1 MLPAQCGM
9 NRPLHGRKVL
19 VTGGS
24 RGIGAA
30 IARRLADDGAH
41 VAITYASSK
50 PKADA
55 VVDAIRAAGGKAFAF
70 AADAADAGALTTAVD
85 AAAKALGGLDVL
97 VNNAGVAH
105 IAPIESFSL
114 DQHDHLMAVNARAVF
129 VACKAAV
136 PLLREGGRIVNI
148 GSVNADRMPFVGG
161 AVYAMSKAAVAGF
174 TRGLARDLGP
184 RGVTVN
190 AVQPGPVGTDMNPP
204 EGPFAESLKA
214 MLSIPRYGRPEEIAS
229 LVAWLA
235 GAESA
240 FMTGACLTIDGGFA
254 T

>member
-1 MLPAQCGM
+1 MKRTLEGKSA
-9 NRPLHGRKVL
+9 L

-30 IARRLADDGAH
+30 IARRLAAEGAA
-41 VAITYASSK
+41 VAITFSTKTSS
-50 PKADA
+50 AEA
-55 VVDAIRAAGGKAFAF
+55 VVASIRELGGTARAI
-70 AADAADAGALTTAVD
+70 AADAADADAVSAAVRGAAQ
-85 AAAKALGGLDVL
+85 ALDGLDIL
-97 VNNAGVAH
+97 VNNAG
-105 IAPIESFSL
+105 IATFETLENFSL
-114 DQHDHLMAVNARAVF
+114 EQYDRLMAINARAVF

-136 PLLREGGRIVNI
+136 PLLRNGGRIVNI
-148 GSVNADRMPFVGG
+148 GSVVAERVPSAGG

-190 AVQPGPVGTDMNPP
+190 AVQPGPIATDLNPADTP
-204 EGPFAESLKA
+204 SAEAFKA
-214 MLSIPRYGRPEEIAS
+214 MMPLGRYGEPDEVAA

-235 GAESA
+235 GPEAS
-240 FMTGACLTIDGGFA
+240 FVTGACLTIDGGYA